1 MVTAT
6 AYLVD
11 GMDDGTIRQ
20 EDDYWS
26 DYSRGQRLNQ
36 WYYDLTE
43 KEKDE
48 HWERKIKNEKE
59 YEERMSKPVKPKIQ
73 ILEEEFDKVS
83 DNLKELSRDL
93 SKHKKEQS
101 DINSKTSDKLYKIT
115 SELDGI
121 KKNISEVVYNSYL
134 DKIKTILYIKN
145 NIIEASL
152 DRIENY
158 KKSYWEEITSYK
170 IDYSIYRN
178 ENDDIILNKNLHYIN
193 ENAKEKLVGDRSFEF
208 DMAYRRFNLHYKKYD
223 YEFLNKRQ
231 EEDKL
236 RLLEDYNMK
245 LEYDKEDRYRSTMV
259 EYNLTKK
266 EYDIEEILNLLKL

>member
-11 GMDDGTIRQ
+11 GVGDGTIRQ

-26 DYSRGQRLNQ
+26 YYSRGQRLNQ
-36 WYYDLTE
+36 WYSDLTE
-43 KEKDE
+43 KEKEE
-48 HWERKIKNEKE
+48 HRERTIQNEKE
-59 YEERMSKPVKPKIQ
+59 YEERRSKPVKPKIQ
-73 ILEEEFDKVS
+73 ILEEEFDKVR

-101 DINSKTSDKLYKIT
+101 EVNSKTSDKLYKIT
-115 SELDGI
+115 SELDSI

-145 NIIEASL
+145 NIIETSL
-152 DRIENY
+152 DRVENY
-158 KKSYWEEITSYK
+158 KKSYWEEIVSYK
-170 IDYSIYRN
+170 IDYNIYRN
-178 ENDDIILNKNLHYIN
+178 ENDDIILKKNLYYIN
-193 ENAKEKLVGDRSFEF
+193 ENAEEKLVGERSFEF
-208 DMAYRRFNLHYKKYD
+208 DVAYRRFNLHWREHDSD
-223 YEFLNKRQ
+223 YLNKKQ
-231 EEDKL
+231 EKRKL
-236 RLLEDYNMK
+236 ELLKEYNMK
-245 LEYDKEDRYRSTMV
+245 LEYDKEDRYKSITV